1 MKTYQNLT
9 LKGFGK
15 AIAASCLLI
24 LVSACHDDDDDDN
37 SLTPPPEPMQYR
49 YQVDVTNLTNAQPMS
64 PFAVVL
70 HNEGMLWNI
79 GESAND
85 AIENLAESG
94 DNSQVLDLSVVLAG
108 NSGAGILMPGT
119 SESIEVMITD
129 TAPMY
134 LSAATMLVNT
144 NDAFTGINALDIS
157 QLAAN
162 ESISMVMGSY
172 DAGTEKNSELAE
184 TIPGPAAG
192 GEGYNAERDDV
203 DFVSAHP
210 GVVTMDDGLTQSVLT
225 QAHRFD
231 NPTIRVTV
239 TRIE

>member
-1 MKTYQNLT
+1 MTIYRNPSKKSAVKILV
-9 LKGFGK
+9 
-15 AIAASCLLI
+15 AASLL
-24 LVSACHDDDDDDN
+24 LFVSACDDDDEG
-37 SLTPPPEPMQYR
+37 LMPEPEPMLYR
-49 YQVDVTNLTNAQPMS
+49 YQVTVANLTNAQPLS

-85 AIENLAESG
+85 AMENLAESG
-94 DNSQVLDLSVVLAG
+94 DNSQVLGLGVALAG
-108 NSGAGILMPGT
+108 VSGEDIIMPGS
-119 SESIEVMITD
+119 SETIEISLADAMPT
-129 TAPMY
+129 Y
-134 LSAATMLVNT
+134 LSGATMLVNT
-144 NDAFTGINALDIS
+144 NDAFTGINGLNIS
-157 QLAAN
+157 QMALN

-192 GEGYNAERDDV
+192 GEGYNADRDDV
-203 DFVSAHP
+203 DFIAAHP
-210 GVVTMDDGLTQSVLT
+210 GVVTMDDGLAQSVLT

>member
-1 MKTYQNLT
+1 MKTNQNLT
-9 LKGFGK
+9 LKGVGK
-15 AIAASCLLI
+15 AFAASCLLI
-24 LVSACHDDDDDDN
+24 LISACHDDDDEG
-37 SLTPPPEPMQYR
+37 LMPEPEPMQYR

-85 AIENLAESG
+85 AMENLAESG
-94 DNSQVLDLSVVLAG
+94 DNSQVLDLGVVLAG
-108 NSGAGILMPGT
+108 SSGADILMPGNT
-119 SESIEVMITD
+119 ETIDVMVTD

-157 QLAAN
+157 QLTAN

>member
-1 MKTYQNLT
+1 MKSLKSLYLKLLMAGIFLT
-9 LKGFGK
+9 L
-15 AIAASCLLI
+15 L
-24 LVSACHDDDDDDN
+24 SACHDDDDNEGPMPD
-37 SLTPPPEPMQYR
+37 PEPRQYR
-49 YQVDVTNLTNAQPMS
+49 YQVSVTNLTNAQPMS

-85 AIENLAESG
+85 AMENLAESG
-94 DNSQVLDLSVVLAG
+94 DKSQVLELDVVLASS
-108 NSGAGILMPGT
+108 SGADILMPGS
-119 SESIEVMITD
+119 SETIEVVVADIE
-129 TAPMY
+129 PVY

-144 NDAFTGINALDIS
+144 NDAFTGINALDVS
-157 QLAAN
+157 HLAMN
-162 ESISMVMGSY
+162 ESISLVMGSY
-172 DAGTEKNSELAE
+172 DAGTEKNSEIAE

-192 GEGYNAERDDV
+192 GEGFNAERDDV
-203 DFVSAHP
+203 DFVAAHP
-210 GVVTMDDGLTQSVLT
+210 GVVSMDDGLTQSVLT